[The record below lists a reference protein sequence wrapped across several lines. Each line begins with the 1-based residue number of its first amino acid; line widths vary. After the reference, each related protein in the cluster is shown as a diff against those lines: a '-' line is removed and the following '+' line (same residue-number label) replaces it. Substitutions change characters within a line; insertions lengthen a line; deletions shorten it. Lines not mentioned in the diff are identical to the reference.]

1 MKAVIL
7 AAGRGKR
14 LAPYT
19 DTVPK
24 PMVEVGGAP
33 LLGHIFDRLKA
44 VGIRDVYLIVHYL
57 AEKIEAHFGDGS
69 GIGMRLTYLRQE
81 SPTGGTAN
89 ALLLTEPF
97 VRDAPFMMCWGDIVT
112 DASEYRRV
120 IDRFQVGDCDMAMIV
135 NYVEDTSSGG
145 AVYKEADGRV
155 IKIVEKAPAGTQ
167 TTHWNNGGIFVF
179 SPDVFDYL
187 RRTPVSLRGEREIPQ
202 TIQLM
207 IDAGRVVQAVEMA
220 HERLD
225 LTRPEDVPRADHLL
239 RSSFRRPR

>member
-33 LLGHIFDRLKA
+33 MLKHILDRLRA
-44 VGIRDVYLIVHYL
+44 VGVREVHLVVHYL

-69 GIGMRLTYLRQE
+69 SVGMRMAYLHQE

-89 ALLLTEPF
+89 ALLLAAPF
-97 VRDAPFMMCWGDIVT
+97 VGGAPFMMCWGDIVT

-120 IDRFQVGDCDMAMIV
+120 IDRFGAGGCDTVMSV
-135 NYVEDTSSGG
+135 NYVEDTSQGG
-145 AVYKEADGRV
+145 AVYKAPDGRV
-155 IKIVEKAPAGTQ
+155 TRIVEKAPPGTQ
-167 TTHWNNGGIFVF
+167 TTRWNNGGIFVF
-179 SPDVFDYL
+179 SPEVFDFL
-187 RRTPVSLRGEREIPQ
+187 RRTPVSPRGEREVPA

-207 IDAGRVVQAVEMA
+207 IDEGRAVYAVEMR

-225 LTRPEDVPRADHLL
+225 LTRPEDVPRVDRILKDK
-239 RSSFRRPR
+239 S